1 MHGELAVLGKSAVS
15 ESTCSW
21 RRKQSP
27 LRHAK
32 HRTRAVR
39 RRRANSASGHFRT
52 PLESETQPHLR
63 YTIRSM
69 LYLESGHGPA
79 AQETLASHQDSNTT
93 DRGVPSGGAK
103 TSAAILAWTSGVR
116 RLAGVRC
123 DSEGRTLI
131 GNEAGMCLGI
141 NSLTNCA
148 PIADWAIEGLRI
160 SRPPEGNYAVVRCLK
175 CQIRCM
181 DGHFSIWHEGPLGAD
196 LGNNENHESLTRR
209 RVLKTKHLTSFQGS
223 AAKKSAVYGRRG
235 RFGTK
240 I

>member
-1 MHGELAVLGKSAVS
+1 ASDPRNPTVHGELAVLGKSAVS

-69 LYLESGHGPA
+69 LCVESGHGPA
-79 AQETLASHQDSNTT
+79 PRKRLPVTRIQIRLIE
-93 DRGVPSGGAK
+93 VPSGAAK

-116 RLAGVRC
+116 RL
-123 DSEGRTLI
+123 
-131 GNEAGMCLGI
+131 
-141 NSLTNCA
+141 
-148 PIADWAIEGLRI
+148 
-160 SRPPEGNYAVVRCLK
+160 
-175 CQIRCM
+175 
-181 DGHFSIWHEGPLGAD
+181 
-196 LGNNENHESLTRR
+196 
-209 RVLKTKHLTSFQGS
+209 
-223 AAKKSAVYGRRG
+223 
-235 RFGTK
+235 
-240 I
+240 